1 MPGAAPNLPAPSL
14 PHRPLGGVRENAE
27 GAPGRLF
34 LAQGHRPGGEEDG
47 RLVLRLGNSKL
58 WRMGGGGLCDGG
70 CPETYGLHGA
80 EGRRQ
85 PPSSSA
91 GDVRWDAC
99 PLPEGHRDL
108 NPRSLKLEVL
118 IVARRIRSLLF
129 LNPLLRAACCGISEL
144 SGGRPAAV
152 PVPLPGAGRSGAPP
166 RCRWV
171 GAAGGTLQLFPSTD
185 SSLSSVLP
193 VASDK
198 DHTLGSNLEAGFSLP
213 SFPHPAPP
221 SLPRSPH
228 KNPTQLKTWCARVR
242 RRSK

>member
-1 MPGAAPNLPAPSL
+1 M
-14 PHRPLGGVRENAE
+14 
-27 GAPGRLF
+27 
-34 LAQGHRPGGEEDG
+34 
-47 RLVLRLGNSKL
+47 
-58 WRMGGGGLCDGG
+58 CDGG

-152 PVPLPGAGRSGAPP
+152 PVLLPGAGRSGAPP

-228 KNPTQLKTWCARVR
+228 KTPTQLKTWCARVR

>member
-1 MPGAAPNLPAPSL
+1 M
-14 PHRPLGGVRENAE
+14 
-27 GAPGRLF
+27 
-34 LAQGHRPGGEEDG
+34 ED
-47 RLVLRLGNSKL
+47 
-58 WRMGGGGLCDGG
+58 GGGGLCDGG

-129 LNPLLRAACCGISEL
+129 LNPVLRAACCGISEL

-152 PVPLPGAGRSGAPP
+152 PVLLPDAGRSGAPP

-221 SLPRSPH
+221 SLPRSPP